1 MLRLFIDWDSV
12 DAHKTFM
19 SSDAYGP
26 FGEKLMSLLTG
37 IEGVYHANMTPHPP
51 SSALSEITSP
61 ATELLTVYFPADY
74 SAAQMA
80 KFEADIKKLST
91 TLQSG
96 GKGSYVAFAGGWC
109 VEEEVVNPA
118 NAEVK
123 GRAYF
128 GAIGW

>member
-19 SSDAYGP
+19 SSEAYGP
-26 FGEKLMSLLTG
+26 FGAKLSSLVAS
-37 IEGVYHANMTPHPP
+37 IDGVYHANMTPHPP
-51 SSALSEITSP
+51 SAALSETNSP

-74 SAAQMA
+74 SSAQMA
-80 KFEADIKKLST
+80 KFDADVKKLISACE
-91 TLQSG
+91 G
-96 GKGSYVAFAGGWC
+96 DAKGSYVAFAGGWC

-128 GAIGW
+128 AAIGW